1 MTSVREPERYKLSF
15 SVGGLFMQGARTAA
29 GLYQDRQDWSAVRS
43 ALDSGNLLQA
53 RTASTAKRWSY
64 EIVQRMEELTSSE
77 VRLLLEGTWEES
89 SQLMWAATCR
99 HYEIVGDFAEEVL
112 RERFLLLHQDIG
124 PEHFDSFVRAKS
136 LWHEE
141 LVELENSTLQKLRS
155 TLFLMLRESE
165 LITGAGI
172 IVPAVISMRL
182 REQFGKRSPSDLRF
196 FPVRDIA

>member
-1 MTSVREPERYKLSF
+1 
-15 SVGGLFMQGARTAA
+15 
-29 GLYQDRQDWSAVRS
+29 
-43 ALDSGNLLQA
+43 
-53 RTASTAKRWSY
+53 
-64 EIVQRMEELTSSE
+64 
-77 VRLLLEGTWEES
+77 
-89 SQLMWAATCR
+89 
-99 HYEIVGDFAEEVL
+99 VGDFAEEVL